1 MDSFDFS
8 ENNQA
13 FRDDPLHGTD
23 GPMWVEKPR
32 TADRVRDRRGG
43 EAATDRLAQLP
54 RTDQH
59 ACA

>member
-13 FRDDPLHGTD
+13 FRDDPLHGPD

-32 TADRVRDRRGG
+32 TGSVLRSAWG
-43 EAATDRLAQLP
+43 
-54 RTDQH
+54 
-59 ACA
+59 